1 MVEMKVKYVLIYVTQ
16 YNIELKNILPV
27 PDDDYVGDHP
37 DWSPLVHHVL
47 HGCIRL
53 YVACEDYMDAVLV
66 GIFDC

>member
-37 DWSPLVHHVL
+37 D
-47 HGCIRL
+47 
-53 YVACEDYMDAVLV
+53 
-66 GIFDC
+66 